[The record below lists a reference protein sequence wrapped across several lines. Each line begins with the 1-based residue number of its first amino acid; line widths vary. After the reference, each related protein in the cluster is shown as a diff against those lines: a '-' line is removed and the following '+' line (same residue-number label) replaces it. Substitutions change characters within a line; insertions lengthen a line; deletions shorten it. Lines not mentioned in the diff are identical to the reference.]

1 MGTNEKQ
8 SSALPFETKMGFV
21 AIPKAVCEFYV
32 RHPKFTEKVERIYRY
47 LLQMYNSEVG
57 YAWPNYS
64 HIRQATGIG
73 SDSTIAKALET
84 LEYLGLIQIEKR
96 KTKNGLKTNVYRF
109 LPPIEDEAEFMRRF
123 GEDMEDATQ
132 SQNERDDTEDLT
144 EEERKLLEWL

>member
-8 SSALPFETKMGFV
+8 SGALPFETRMGFV

-57 YAWPNYS
+57 YAWPNYDQ
-64 HIRQATGIG
+64 IRQATGTG
-73 SDSTIAKALET
+73 SDSTIRKALET
-84 LEYLGLIQIEKR
+84 LEYLGLIRIEKR
-96 KTKNGLKTNVYRF
+96 KTKNGLQTNVYRF
-109 LPPIEDEAEFMRRF
+109 LPPIEDETEFMRRF
-123 GEDMEDATQ
+123 SDDMESAVKPR
-132 SQNERDDTEDLT
+132 NERDDTENWT